1 MGGKAIIRLGDKTSH
16 NGTVLEGYPD
26 NICMGKP
33 IAGVGHKVSCPKCS
47 GTHTIV
53 EGVVSFSVMG
63 KHVAVEGMKTSCGAV
78 LIAGQQT
85 DLVEAGGGGGSGAST
100 AATAAAAAAAALAAT
115 TTSAAVAAANAGV
128 FDEQFQLV
136 DKRGQPLAGAAYKI
150 VSASGRE
157 VEGVT
162 DASGKTQRVQTSTAE
177 TLQIFLK
184 SGSHG

>member
-33 IAGVGHKVSCPKCS
+33 IAGVGHKVSCPKCR

-63 KHVAVEGMKTSCGAV
+63 KSVAVEGMKTSCGAV

-85 DLVEAGGGGGSGAST
+85 DTVQAGGGGGGGGASAAT
-100 AATAAAAAAAALAAT
+100 TAAVASTAAATAAAAAT
-115 TTSAAVAAANAGV
+115 TANASV

-150 VSASGRE
+150 VSASGQAA
-157 VEGVT
+157 EGVT
-162 DASGKTQRVQTSTAE
+162 DANGKTQRFKTSAAE
-177 TLQIFLK
+177 ELQIFLK
-184 SGSHG
+184 S